1 MEDFMAMRE
10 EPKNSLMKFP
20 PFPLRSF
27 GHIQIGWAISLGQKR
42 KETRGLKRFSGCA

>member
-1 MEDFMAMRE
+1 MAMRE

-20 PFPLRSF
+20 FPPRSF

-42 KETRGLKRFSGCA
+42 KEIQGLKRFSGCA